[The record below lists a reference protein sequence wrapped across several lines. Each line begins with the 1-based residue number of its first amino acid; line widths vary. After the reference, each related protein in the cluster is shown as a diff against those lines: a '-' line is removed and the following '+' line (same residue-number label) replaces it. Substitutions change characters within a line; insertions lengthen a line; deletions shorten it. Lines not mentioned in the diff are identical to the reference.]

1 MLSIECKECHEII
14 AVTQTTI
21 TWPFTCDACKKDAEL
36 LSAMAPS
43 SLSSLNRTASGASRI
58 SRSLNSTPWKFAGET
73 ASEVALPSERVAS
86 RFAEKTA
93 SEAAGLP
100 YTQTASVDATT
111 DIINDLLNRVTA
123 ERKSV
128 LFLEAR
134 EKALS
139 ENLDS
144 LRAQAQDVVNDANK
158 VAADAVETVKEN
170 IALKDEV
177 ASQGKRLSRKAE
189 TLLKCLEAE
198 TDLRSRLYKSQQG
211 HLAALAEVNFWKK
224 AAFKSRS
231 RARDYYLRY
240 LDEMTKTWWTRLW
253 E

>member
-43 SLSSLNRTASGASRI
+43 SLSSSNRTASGAELPMR
-58 SRSLNSTPWKFAGET
+58 W
-73 ASEVALPSERVAS
+73 ASGVGRDAALLPSERVAS
-86 RFAEKTA
+86 RFAGKTA
-93 SEAAGLP
+93 SEV
-100 YTQTASVDATT
+100 TAEAQALSTPSVDATT

-128 LFLEAR
+128 IFLEAR

-177 ASQGKRLSRKAE
+177 ASQGKRLSRQAE
-189 TLLKCLEAE
+189 TILNCLEGE
-198 TDLRSRLYKSQQG
+198 TDLRSRLDKFQQG